1 MCCFDGRTGG
11 IGTPELDG
19 ILFEKPLQFIN
30 RSVQHGMPEAGA
42 HRGPDHFRV
51 PQIHSPWKRD
61 RGIYAKCGCC
71 AENGPN
77 VTGVLYRV
85 EHKDT
90 EWCLARE
97 FVEAMGRNL
106 TNRQH
111 ALGGLGFRSTPELSL
126 CNRDRFQP
134 RLGDPRPEL
143 RAALRPVELGRDEDA
158 THLHRRAQKLF
169 QGPYSLGYEQGLPLP
184 GFAAT
189 EIPRESEE
197 FQSGRG
203 IINGIGLAFRSR
215 KQSTVGAKMK
225 RIIAPLA
232 LTMSLAACGI
242 SQQQE
247 VQMGQDYAQQI
258 NSQLPIVSD
267 PEANRY
273 INVLGDQ
280 IAARTSRAD
289 LDWRFYIVD
298 SKEVN
303 AFAVPGGF
311 IYVNRGLIER
321 TTRMDEL
328 AGVLGHEIGHV
339 VRRHSIEQMEKAQGA
354 NVGVTL
360 ACVLTSI
367 CNSGVAQAGI
377 NIAGGAIFARFS
389 RQDELEADQEAVA
402 NTVRAGISPQGI
414 VTMFQTLMQE
424 RRSRPSSV
432 ESWFATHPL
441 EEDRIAAAQASINS
455 IPASQRNSLTANSN
469 NYTSFVRRIR
479 SLPAPRQ

>member
-1 MCCFDGRTGG
+1 
-11 IGTPELDG
+11 
-19 ILFEKPLQFIN
+19 
-30 RSVQHGMPEAGA
+30 MPETRA
-42 HRGPDHFRV
+42 HRGPDYLCV
-51 PQIHSPWKRD
+51 PYID
-61 RGIYAKCGCC
+61 G
-71 AENGPN
+71 
-77 VTGVLYRV
+77 
-85 EHKDT
+85 
-90 EWCLARE
+90 ARE
-97 FVEAMGRNL
+97 CDSGIDAECRGGPQDCPDVAGILHGIENEDTKSLTACDIGEAMFWHLANCQYTLR
-106 TNRQH
+106 
-111 ALGGLGFRSTPELSL
+111 GLGLCRAPEFRLRNRGRLDSRGPDPLPELCPAFCSV
-126 CNRDRFQP
+126 Q
-134 RLGDPRPEL
+134 
-143 RAALRPVELGRDEDA
+143 LGRDQDP
-158 THLHRRAQKLF
+158 HQLYRRAQQLF
-169 QGPYSLGYEQGLPLP
+169 YSTNSLGHEQGLTLS

-189 EIPRESEE
+189 EVPREGEE
-197 FQSGRG
+197 FQAGWG
-203 IINGIGLAFRSR
+203 IIIGMGLAFRSG

-414 VTMFQTLMQE
+414 VTMFQKLMQE

-432 ESWFATHPL
+432 EGWFATHPL
-441 EEDRIAAAQASINS
+441 EEDRIAAAQATINS
-455 IPASQRNSLTANSN
+455 IPTSQRNSLTASSN
-469 NYTSFVRRIR
+469 NYTSFVSRLR
-479 SLPAPRQ
+479 SLPAPRR